1 MLQLT
6 PEQEQRIE
14 QLIAEMTLE
23 EKAAQLTSLSIVQLM
38 ENGKPSSAKMEEH
51 LQYGIGQI
59 TRIAGAAELPPSE
72 TARLA
77 NAVQRFLVEQT
88 RLGIPAIVHEE
99 CLSGLMAR
107 GATTFPQ
114 AISMAATWDPVVTKE
129 MATIIRQQAR
139 AVGSHQMLAPLAD
152 IARDPRWGRTEE
164 TFGEDPYLVSRLATA
179 YVQGLQGDDLQ
190 RGVIATPK
198 HFAGYGFDVREN
210 INALEAVPEPATLA
224 LLLVSGL
231 LALRRRR

>member
-1 MLQLT
+1 MLKLT

-23 EKAAQLTSLSIVQLM
+23 EKAAQIAGLSIGQLM
-38 ENGKPSSAKMEEH
+38 ENGKLSNARMEEH
-51 LQYGIGQI
+51 LQHGIGQI

-114 AISMAATWDPVVTKE
+114 AISMAATWDPVITKE
-129 MATIIRQQAR
+129 MTTIIRQQAR
-139 AVGSHQMLAPLAD
+139 AVGAHQMLAPLAD
-152 IARDPRWGRTEE
+152 IARDPR
-164 TFGEDPYLVSRLATA
+164 
-179 YVQGLQGDDLQ
+179 
-190 RGVIATPK
+190 
-198 HFAGYGFDVREN
+198 
-210 INALEAVPEPATLA
+210 
-224 LLLVSGL
+224 
-231 LALRRRR
+231 